1 MECKKKYFRVDRRE
15 IGFMKFIFEAYDG
28 IANLTTID
36 SFKGIISINIPD
48 GCEVYVDNLLEVL
61 KADILIEPYA
71 ERG

>member
-1 MECKKKYFRVDRRE
+1 MRCKQKIVRVDKRE

-36 SFKGIISINIPD
+36 SEKGIVSINIPD
-48 GCEVYVDNLLEVL
+48 GCEKYVNELLDVM
-61 KADILIEPYA
+61 KRDIFIESCE